1 MNDQTTPYELAYTKK
16 VNTFG
21 FLFLLSH
28 LPILCLIALNTGV
41 SLVLVALVMV
51 LLLAG
56 PAVLMMRDPSAQ
68 LGAIA
73 IAIAAMGTSALA
85 IYVSNGMIE
94 AHFELFVLIAML
106 TVYGRVAPLIV
117 AGATIALH
125 HILFWLWLPTHIFN
139 YKASFSIVL
148 IHAFFVILEVIPA
161 CWIALQFGR
170 SIKAQGVVVEHLGGA
185 AEQITA
191 AAAQISSS
199 TQSLAQ
205 GASQQAASIEETS
218 ASTTEINS
226 MANRNS
232 ENSLSAATIVSDAA
246 IGFAGTNTSLAAMVT
261 AMTEIQESSQKI
273 ARIIKDIDQISFQ
286 TRILALNAAVE
297 AARAGEFGRGFAVV
311 ADEVGNLAERCA
323 KAAND
328 TTSLIEDCI
337 AKARVGMDRVD
348 QVADEIRTLT
358 AGSAQMKMMVD
369 EISLGSKEQSKGIEH
384 ISNSIHNMEQVT
396 QSNAAFAEETAA
408 AADELTSQANL
419 LNNMVE
425 RLAAIGGGA
434 EISH

>member
-1 MNDQTTPYELAYTKK
+1 VNDQTTPYELAYTKK

>member
-1 MNDQTTPYELAYTKK
+1 VNDQATPYELAYTKK

-106 TVYGRVAPLIV
+106 TVYGRVAPLLV

-125 HILFWLWLPTHIFN
+125 HVLFWLWLPTHIFN

-419 LNNMVE
+419 LNDMVE

>member
-1 MNDQTTPYELAYTKK
+1 MNDQITPYELAYTKK

-106 TVYGRVAPLIV
+106 TVYGRVAPLLV

-170 SIKAQGVVVEHLGGA
+170 SIKAQGVVVEHLGG
-185 AEQITA
+185 
-191 AAAQISSS
+191 
-199 TQSLAQ
+199 
-205 GASQQAASIEETS
+205 ETS

-419 LNNMVE
+419 LNDMVE

>member
-1 MNDQTTPYELAYTKK
+1 VNDQATPYELAYTKK

-106 TVYGRVAPLIV
+106 TVYGRVAPLLV

-170 SIKAQGVVVEHLGGA
+170 SITAQGVVVEHLGGA

-419 LNNMVE
+419 LNDMVE

>member
-1 MNDQTTPYELAYTKK
+1 VNDQATPYELAYTKK

-106 TVYGRVAPLIV
+106 TVYGRVAPLLV

-419 LNNMVE
+419 LNDMVE